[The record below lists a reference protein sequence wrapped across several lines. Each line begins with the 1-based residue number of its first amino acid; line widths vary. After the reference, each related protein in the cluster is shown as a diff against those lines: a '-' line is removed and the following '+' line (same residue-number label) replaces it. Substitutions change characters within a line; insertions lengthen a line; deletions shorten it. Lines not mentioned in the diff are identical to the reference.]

1 MFIGSN
7 IGGGYDNYA
16 RLLARHLG
24 KHIPGNPSIVTQNIP
39 GAGGHK
45 AASYVAFQA
54 AKDGTAFGAIQH
66 GVPLAPL
73 LYHQPLQHDPST
85 FIYLGSANLN
95 SYLCFVRHDAPA
107 KTFQDTFSTEVVLG
121 ASSDAASPRDFPSM
135 LNNILRTRLKIVAGY
150 AGTRQVTIAIERG
163 EVHGMCGMSW
173 SSLVVQQPDWVTRG
187 FVKVLVQELAHG
199 HAEMSKLGVPK
210 SIDFAKTDEDRQ
222 IMDLVYSQGLF
233 GRPYFLPPGVPPE
246 RVAALR
252 KAFMDAFQDEALL
265 ADAKKGRFD
274 IEPLSGEEMQALVA
288 KAYALPKTVT
298 ERARQ
303 ALVYRPPSAM
313 TGGHCAKE
321 RVSWRC
327 YDFRLSDAHGALSIR
342 N

>member
-1 MFIGSN
+1 
-7 IGGGYDNYA
+7 
-16 RLLARHLG
+16 
-24 KHIPGNPSIVTQNIP
+24 
-39 GAGGHK
+39 
-45 AASYVAFQA
+45 
-54 AKDGTAFGAIQH
+54 
-66 GVPLAPL
+66 
-73 LYHQPLQHDPST
+73 
-85 FIYLGSANLN
+85 
-95 SYLCFVRHDAPA
+95 
-107 KTFQDTFSTEVVLG
+107 
-121 ASSDAASPRDFPSM
+121 M

-187 FVKVLVQELAHG
+187 FVKVLVQESAHG

-303 ALVYRPPSAM
+303 ALVYRPPA
-313 TGGHCAKE
+313 
-321 RVSWRC
+321 R
-327 YDFRLSDAHGALSIR
+327 
-342 N
+342 